1 MLLID
6 QLKIYFLFI
15 YSRLF
20 SLKLHL
26 INGDGDGAEDRIGR
40 DEWMVDAYDIYGHAS
55 PFIFHSPLCPTLEI
69 SAQIKTTASWAQ
81 SYHTSYTEVSVHKI
95 SFCIHIIYRFLSE

>member
-40 DEWMVDAYDIYGHAS
+40 DE
-55 PFIFHSPLCPTLEI
+55 
-69 SAQIKTTASWAQ
+69 
-81 SYHTSYTEVSVHKI
+81 
-95 SFCIHIIYRFLSE
+95 